1 MKLVYIDYFLKN
13 YTWNQGW
20 GSGSV
25 YGSTWIRLF
34 WSQWIRIRIFWW
46 FQIQGFFFGS
56 KYGDFYIIDQ
66 LSKKP
71 WYFFTVFRIRI
82 RSDPGI
88 LKGWDPDPVW
98 TPGSRIHD
106 NSKVK
111 LNWTSVTFQDFLQPQ
126 WLKNVFYSVE
136 LSSAGTFFYLWIDI
150 CYNEKHINCPHSS
163 W

>member
-88 LKGWDPDPVW
+88 LRNWDPDPVW
-98 TPGSRIHD
+98 TPGSGSRIHE

-111 LNWTSVTFQDFLQPQ
+111 LNWTSLTFQDFFVASVAQKCFLQGRIK
-126 WLKNVFYSVE
+126 LGGHFFLHMNRHMTIGYSNE
-136 LSSAGTFFYLWIDI
+136 ID
-150 CYNEKHINCPHSS
+150 K
-163 W
+163 